1 MNLVGIDVVAALLT
15 GVVWLS
21 VGMLACLGLTRISR
35 RRRH

>member
-1 MNLVGIDVVAALLT
+1 MNLVGTDVIAAIIT

-21 VGMLACLGLTRISR
+21 AGMLACLGLARLSR